1 MEADSPINY
10 GNSLDIV
17 RPEDISSCESKNKIR
32 RFSDSSGKYEHNYDS
47 FLFIFSFLF
56 ALSCFLDIFLVLYL
70 YNEGNNNNNNSEN
83 NSNKAKEYDLIFFL
97 RIISDALCIF
107 PWFIYMK
114 HIDYQGRANKN
125 IAIGVFVAIP
135 QLVINI
141 LSVILIL
148 VKELENTNLII
159 LISNIVNLVFYVLLS
174 LIMLLRLVK
183 TY

>member
-17 RPEDISSCESKNKIR
+17 RPEDISSCESKNKKR

-47 FLFIFSFLF
+47 FLFIF
-56 ALSCFLDIFLVLYL
+56 LVLYL
-70 YNEGNNNNNNSEN
+70 YNGGINNNNNNNSEN

-125 IAIGVFVAIP
+125 IAIGVFVAVP